1 MNMEYFAARRD
12 RLRKLLHKAG
22 VDTLLVT
29 SYPNVT
35 YLTGFTGDDSY
46 LLIFKTG
53 EVLLSDPRYT
63 TQLEE
68 ECPGLNLHIRPPGQA
83 MLDGTIELLQQAKV
97 SRLGVEGDSMV
108 VGYYERLAAKA
119 ERVELVVTTGLVEQ
133 LRMIKDKEEIA
144 EIRQAVAIA
153 EKAFAVVRAALRP
166 EQTEK
171 EIADALESQMRLF
184 GGRGASFTP
193 IVGVGD
199 RAALPHYRPG
209 QVRVGDADF
218 VLIDWGALG
227 RLYMSD
233 LTRTLVTGKI
243 PPKLQRIY
251 GVVLKAQQAAID
263 AIRPGKTCGE
273 IDAVARGVIE
283 KAGFGKQFGHGL
295 GHGLGLQIHEDPR
308 FSRKHPTKLEPG
320 MVMTVEPG
328 IYLPGFG
335 GVRIEDDV
343 LVTRGGCEV
352 LTSVPKQWE
361 ETIVS
366 VN

>member
-1 MNMEYFAARRD
+1 MEYFASRRD
-12 RLRKLLHKAG
+12 RLRKLLSKAS

-29 SYPNVT
+29 NYPNVT

-46 LLIFKTG
+46 LLITRSG
-53 EVLLSDPRYT
+53 EVLISDARYT

-68 ECPGLNLHIRPPGQA
+68 ECPRLNLHIRQPGQA
-83 MLDGTIELLQQAKV
+83 MLDGTMKVLKQAKV
-97 SRLGVEGDSMV
+97 SRLGVEGDSMT
-108 VGYYERLAAKA
+108 VGYHQRLAEKA
-119 ERVELVVTTGLVEQ
+119 EKVEFVTTSGLVEQ

-171 EIADALESQMRLF
+171 EIADALDSQMRLF

-209 QVRVGDADF
+209 LRKVGDADF
-218 VLIDWGALG
+218 ILIDWGALG

-251 GVVLKAQQAAID
+251 EVVLQAQLTAID
-263 AIRPGKTCGE
+263 AIRPGRTCGE
-273 IDAVARGVIE
+273 IDAAARNVIE
-283 KAGFGKQFGHGL
+283 KAGYGKQFGHGL
-295 GHGLGLQIHEDPR
+295 GHSLGLQIHEDPR
-308 FSRKHPTKLEPG
+308 FSRKQTMKLEPG

-352 LTSVPKQWE
+352 LTSVPKQWH
-361 ETIVS
+361 ETIVA

>member
-1 MNMEYFAARRD
+1 MEYFAARRD
-12 RLRKLLHKAG
+12 RLRKLLNKAG

-29 SYPNVT
+29 SFPNVT

-46 LLIFKTG
+46 LLVTKRG
-53 EVLLSDPRYT
+53 EVLISDSRYT

-68 ECPGLNLHIRPPGQA
+68 ECPGLDLHIRITGES
-83 MLDGTIELLQQAKV
+83 MLSATLNVCKKAKI
-97 SRLGVEGDSMV
+97 SRLGIEGDSMT
-108 VGYYERLAAKA
+108 VGFHQRLADKA
-119 ERVELVVTTGLVEQ
+119 EKLEFVTTTGLVEQ

-209 QVRVGDADF
+209 QLHIGDADF

-251 GVVLKAQQAAID
+251 GVVLQAQLAAID
-263 AIRPGKTCGE
+263 AIRPGKTCEE
-273 IDAVARGVIE
+273 IDAVARSVIE
-283 KAGFGKQFGHGL
+283 NAGYGKQFGHGL

-308 FSRKHPTKLEPG
+308 FAKKQTVKLEPG

-343 LVTRGGCEV
+343 LVTRSGCEV
-352 LTSVPKQWE
+352 LTNVPKQWDDA
-361 ETIVS
+361 IVA

>member
-1 MNMEYFAARRD
+1 MEYFAARRD
-12 RLRKLLHKAG
+12 RLRKLLHKTG

-46 LLIFKTG
+46 LLVTRGGQI
-53 EVLLSDPRYT
+53 LLSDSRYT

-68 ECPGLNLHIRPPGQA
+68 ECPGLDLHIRGPGES
-83 MLDGTIELLQQAKV
+83 MLTGTIKLLKQAKI
-97 SRLGVEGDSMV
+97 SQLGIEGDSMT
-108 VGYYERLAAKA
+108 VGYHQRLAEKA
-119 ERVELVVTTGLVEQ
+119 EKMELATTTGLVEQ

-153 EKAFAVVRAALRP
+153 EKAFAVVRAALRA

-171 EIADALESQMRLF
+171 EIADALETQMRLF

-209 QVRVGDADF
+209 QRHVGEADF
-218 VLIDWGALG
+218 ILIDWGALG

-251 GVVLKAQQAAID
+251 GVVLKAQLAAID
-263 AIRPGKTCGE
+263 AIRPGKTCEE
-273 IDAVARGVIE
+273 IDSAARNVIE
-283 KAGFGKQFGHGL
+283 KAGYGKQFGHGL

-308 FSRKHPTKLEPG
+308 FSKKQSVKLEPG

-343 LVTRGGCEV
+343 LVTRSGCEV
-352 LTSVPKQWE
+352 LTSVPKQWDQS
-361 ETIVS
+361 IVA

>member
-1 MNMEYFAARRD
+1 MDYFGARRD
-12 RLRKLLHKAG
+12 RLRKLLQKSG
-22 VDTLLVT
+22 VESLLVT
-29 SYPNVT
+29 SFTNVT

-46 LLIFKTG
+46 LLIMRKG
-53 EVLLSDPRYT
+53 QVLLSDARYT

-68 ECPGLNLHIRPPGQA
+68 ECTGLDVHIRRPGESI
-83 MLDGTIELLQQAKV
+83 LDVAVNLCKQAKI
-97 SRLGVEGDSMV
+97 SRLGIEGDSMT
-108 VGYYERLAAKA
+108 VGFHQRLASKA
-119 ERVELVVTTGLVEQ
+119 SSLELAPTTGLVEQ

-144 EIRQAVAIA
+144 EIRRAVTIA

-171 EIADALESQMRLF
+171 EVADALENQMRLF
-184 GGRGASFTP
+184 GGTGASFTP

-199 RAALPHYRPG
+199 RSALPHYRPG
-209 QVRVGDADF
+209 QLRIGDGDF
-218 VLIDWGALG
+218 VLIDWGAIG

-251 GVVLKAQQAAID
+251 GIVLKAQVAAIE
-263 AIRPGKTCGE
+263 AIRPGKTCEE
-273 IDAVARGVIE
+273 IDTVARNVIA
-283 KAGFGKQFGHGL
+283 KAGFGKEFGHGL
-295 GHGLGLQIHEDPR
+295 GHGLGLEIHEAPR
-308 FSRKHPTKLEPG
+308 FSGKQTTKLEPG

-343 LVTRGGCEV
+343 LVTKGGCEV

-361 ETIVS
+361 ESFVV

>member
-1 MNMEYFAARRD
+1 MEYFSARRD
-12 RLRKLLHKAG
+12 RLRKLLQKAE

-46 LLIFKTG
+46 LLVTRTG

-63 TQLEE
+63 TQLGE
-68 ECPGLNLHIRPPGQA
+68 ECPGLNLHIRPPGES
-83 MLDGTIELLQQAKV
+83 MLDGCIRLLKQAKV
-97 SRLGVEGDSMV
+97 SRLGVEGDSMS
-108 VGYYERLAAKA
+108 VGYYERLAEKA
-119 ERVELVVTTGLVEQ
+119 EKVELATTTGLVEH

-153 EKAFAVVRAALRP
+153 EKAFAVVRAALRA

-171 EIADALESQMRLF
+171 EIADALENQMRLF

-193 IVGVGD
+193 IVATGD

-209 QVRVGDADF
+209 LRHVGEAAF

-251 GVVLKAQQAAID
+251 EVVLKAQLAAIE
-263 AIRPGKTCGE
+263 AIRPGRRCEE
-273 IDAVARGVIE
+273 IDRAARNVIE
-283 KAGFGKQFGHGL
+283 KAGYGKQFGHGL
-295 GHGLGLQIHEDPR
+295 GHGLGLEIHEAPR
-308 FSRKHPTKLEPG
+308 FAKKSSVKLEPG

-361 ETIVS
+361 ESIVS

>member
-1 MNMEYFAARRD
+1 MEYFAARRD

-29 SYPNVT
+29 SYANVT
-35 YLTGFTGDDSY
+35 YLTGFTGDDSF
-46 LLIFKTG
+46 LLIARG
-53 EVLLSDPRYT
+53 DAILLSDSRYT

-68 ECPGLNLHIRPPGQA
+68 ECPGLDLHIRASGES
-83 MLDGTIELLQQAKV
+83 MLEGAANLCTQAKI
-97 SRLGVEGDSMV
+97 SRLGIEGDSMT
-108 VGYYERLAAKA
+108 VGYHQRLANKA
-119 ERVELVVTTGLVEQ
+119 RKVELVTTTGLVER

-171 EIADALESQMRLF
+171 EIADALEHQMRLF

-199 RAALPHYRPG
+199 RSALPHYRPG
-209 QVRVGDADF
+209 KRHIGDADF
-218 VLIDWGALG
+218 VLIDWGAIG
-227 RLYMSD
+227 RFYMSD

-251 GVVLKAQQAAID
+251 GVVLKAQLQAIE
-263 AIRPGKTCGE
+263 AIRPGKTCEE
-273 IDAVARGVIE
+273 IDKAARSVIE

-295 GHGLGLQIHEDPR
+295 GHGLGLQIHEAPR
-308 FSRKHPTKLEPG
+308 FAEKQSTKLEPG

-343 LVTRGGCEV
+343 LVTRSGCEV
-352 LTSVPKQWE
+352 LTCVPKQWE
-361 ETIVS
+361 ENFVS

>member
-1 MNMEYFAARRD
+1 MDYFGSRRD
-12 RLRKLLHKAG
+12 RLRKLLGKAD

-29 SYPNVT
+29 SCPNVT
-35 YLTGFTGDDSY
+35 YLTGFTGDDSF
-46 LLIFKTG
+46 LLVTRSGQI
-53 EVLLSDPRYT
+53 LLSDARYT

-68 ECPGLNLHIRPPGQA
+68 ECPGLDLRIRVPGET
-83 MLDGTIELLQQAKV
+83 MLDGAVNLCKQAKI
-97 SRLGVEGDSMV
+97 SRLGIEGDSMT
-108 VGYYERLAAKA
+108 VGYHQRLASKA
-119 ERVELVVTTGLVEQ
+119 SKVDLVTTTGLVEQ

-171 EIADALESQMRLF
+171 EIADALENQMRLF

-199 RAALPHYRPG
+199 RSALPHYRPA
-209 QVRVGDADF
+209 QRRIGDGDF
-218 VLIDWGALG
+218 VLIDWGAIG

-251 GVVLKAQQAAID
+251 GVVLKAQLQAIE
-263 AIRPGKTCGE
+263 AIRPGKTCEE
-273 IDAVARGVIE
+273 IDTVARSVIA

-295 GHGLGLQIHEDPR
+295 GHGLGLQIHEAPR
-308 FSRKHPTKLEPG
+308 FAERQSTKLEPG

-343 LVTRGGCEV
+343 LVTRTGCEV

-361 ETIVS
+361 ENFVA

>member
-1 MNMEYFAARRD
+1 MDYFAARRD
-12 RLRKLLHKAG
+12 RLRKLLNKVG
-22 VDTLLVT
+22 VETLLVT
-29 SYPNVT
+29 SYSNVT
-35 YLTGFTGDDSY
+35 YLTGFTGDDSF
-46 LLIFKTG
+46 LLITRSDQ
-53 EVLLSDPRYT
+53 VLLSDARYT

-68 ECPGLNLHIRPPGQA
+68 ECPGLDLHIRA
-83 MLDGTIELLQQAKV
+83 ARESMLEGAVNLCQQAKI
-97 SRLGVEGDSMV
+97 SRLGIEGDSMT
-108 VGYYERLAAKA
+108 VGYHQRLATKA
-119 ERVELVVTTGLVEQ
+119 RKVELVTTTGLVEQ

-144 EIRQAVAIA
+144 EIRRAVAIA

-171 EIADALESQMRLF
+171 EIADSLEHQMRQF

-199 RAALPHYRPG
+199 RSALPHYRPG
-209 QVRVGDADF
+209 KQRIADGDF
-218 VLIDWGALG
+218 VLIDWGAIG

-251 GVVLKAQQAAID
+251 GVVLKAQLQAIE
-263 AIRPGKTCGE
+263 AIRPGKTCEE
-273 IDAVARGVIE
+273 IDTAARGVIE

-295 GHGLGLQIHEDPR
+295 GHGLGLQIHEAPR
-308 FSRKHPTKLEPG
+308 FAEKQATKLEPG

-343 LVTRGGCEV
+343 LVTRSGCEV

-361 ETIVS
+361 DSFVA